1 MAHLIIIKAREKS
14 TEYVVELCGG
24 AEGFARRSVLRL
36 LQAVPP
42 WCKRSG
48 GYMADMSVEGMIS
61 WGLQRASH
69 CPVLFWGSVHCEHI
83 LVALCTR
90 CDVARRVPWT
100 AALAGAVVA
109 MGPSQQHPD
118 LGASQETQVGLC
130 AQPRLVGTQGAQVSG
145 RSACW
150 CSCPCL
156 CGCRAS
162 SA

>member
-1 MAHLIIIKAREKS
+1 
-14 TEYVVELCGG
+14 
-24 AEGFARRSVLRL
+24 
-36 LQAVPP
+36 
-42 WCKRSG
+42 
-48 GYMADMSVEGMIS
+48 MADMSVEGMIS

-100 AALAGAVVA
+100 AALAGAMVA